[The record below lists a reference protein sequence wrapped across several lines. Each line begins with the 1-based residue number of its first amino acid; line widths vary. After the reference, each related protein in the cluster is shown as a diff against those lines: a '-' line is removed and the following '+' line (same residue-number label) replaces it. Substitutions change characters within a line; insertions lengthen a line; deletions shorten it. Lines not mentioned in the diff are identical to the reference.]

1 MNKNILK
8 VRDVLIKLLSRL
20 FIKDNKNYENSVVR
34 GKYGLLCGVWGIVL
48 NLILFALKM
57 LAGVLANSVSVLADA
72 FNNLSDA
79 GSSLVTLF
87 GFKAASKKADSDHP
101 FGHGRYEYI
110 AGLVVSVLIVVMGVE
125 FIKSSVSKIISG
137 ENDTK
142 FTLLTGAILLSSII
156 VKVYI
161 CVFNKSIGKKISSPT
176 LLATGTDALSDCIA
190 TFAIIVSAVI
200 SNVTS
205 FAADGWCGLVVSFMI
220 IAAGLNAARETINPL
235 LGQPPSKEFVEKV
248 ESILMS
254 HDEIVG
260 IHDLVVH
267 DYAPGHIMISVHAEI
282 SDKSDLVEAHEL
294 IDNVEREIAEKLD
307 CEAVIH
313 MDPIS
318 TDDER
323 VNEIKLKVSKV
334 LLSIHEDVTIHDF
347 RMVDGNTLTNLIFD
361 IVVPFDINMEKDE
374 IKKEAD
380 RLVKTIDKKYNAVVD
395 VDRKM
400 V

>member
-1 MNKNILK
+1 MIT
-8 VRDVLIKLLSRL
+8 LLSKL
-20 FIKDNKNYENSVVR
+20 FIKDRKNYESAVVR
-34 GKYGLLCGVWGIVL
+34 GQYGLLCGVWGIVL
-48 NLILFALKM
+48 NLLLFAAKM
-57 LAGVLANSVSVLADA
+57 IAGMLANSVSVLADA

-125 FIKSSVSKIISG
+125 FIKTSVGKIISG
-137 ENDTK
+137 ENDTH
-142 FTLLTGAILLSSII
+142 FTLLTGGILALSIL

-161 CVFNKSIGKKISSPT
+161 CVFNRSIGKKISSPT
-176 LLATGTDALSDCIA
+176 LIATGADALSDCIA

-205 FAADGWCGLVVSFMI
+205 FAADGWCGLIVSFMI
-220 IAAGLNAARETINPL
+220 IVAGINAARETINPL
-235 LGQPPSKEFVEKV
+235 LGTPPSKEFVDKV
-248 ESILMS
+248 SSLLLAHE
-254 HDEIVG
+254 EIAG

-282 SDKSDLVEAHEL
+282 SDKSDIIEAHEL

-323 VNEIKLKVSKV
+323 VNAVKQKVSEV
-334 LLSIHEDVTIHDF
+334 LLSIHEEVTIHDF

-361 IVVPFDINMEKDE
+361 IVVPFEVKMETDE

-380 RLVKTIDKKYNAVVD
+380 RLVKIIDKKYNAVVD

>member
-1 MNKNILK
+1 MIT
-8 VRDVLIKLLSRL
+8 LLSKL
-20 FIKDNKNYENSVVR
+20 FIKDYKNYENSYVR
-34 GKYGLLCGVWGIVL
+34 GKYGLLCAVWGIVL
-48 NLILFALKM
+48 NLLLFAAKIV
-57 LAGVLANSVSVLADA
+57 AGTLANSVSVLADA

-125 FIKSSVSKIISG
+125 FIKSSVQKIVSG
-137 ENDTK
+137 ENDTR
-142 FTLLTGAILLSSII
+142 FTVLTAAILVLSIL

-161 CVFNKSIGKKISSPT
+161 CVFNKSIGKKISSPA

-200 SNVTS
+200 SNVTD
-205 FAADGWCGLVVSFMI
+205 FAADGWCGLVVSLMI
-220 IAAGLNAARETINPL
+220 IAAGLNAAKETINPL
-235 LGQPPSKEFVEKV
+235 LGTPPSKEFVDKV
-248 ESILMS
+248 SSLLLS
-254 HDEIVG
+254 HPEIVG

-282 SDKSDLVEAHEL
+282 SDKSDIVEAHEL
-294 IDNVEREIAEKLD
+294 IDNVEKEISEKLS

-323 VNEIKLKVSKV
+323 VNEVKKQVCKV
-334 LLSIHEDVTIHDF
+334 LLEMHEDVTIHDF

-361 IVVPFDINMEKDE
+361 VVVPFDVKMEKDE
-374 IKKEAD
+374 IKEEVD
-380 RLVKTIDKKYNAVVD
+380 RLVKTIDKKFNAVVD

>member
-1 MNKNILK
+1 MITFLAKT
-8 VRDVLIKLLSRL
+8 
-20 FIKDNKNYENSVVR
+20 FIKDYKNYDNSEVR
-34 GKYGLLCGVWGIVL
+34 GKYGLLCAVWGIVL
-48 NLILFALKM
+48 NIVLFAAKTA
-57 LAGVLANSVSVLADA
+57 AGIIANSVSVLADA

-79 GSSLVTLF
+79 GSSLVTLL
-87 GFKAASKKADSDHP
+87 GFKAASQKPDPEHP

-110 AGLVVSVLIVVMGVE
+110 SGLVVSVLIVVMGVE
-125 FIKSSVSKIISG
+125 FIKSSVEKIISG
-137 ENDTK
+137 SDDTH
-142 FTLLTGAILLSSII
+142 FTLLTGAILLFSIL

-161 CVFNKSIGKKISSPT
+161 FIFNKRIGKKISSPT
-176 LLATGTDALSDCIA
+176 LLATGADALSDCIA
-190 TFAIIVSAVI
+190 TGAIIVSAVI

-220 IAAGLNAARETINPL
+220 IVAGLNAARETINPL

-248 ESILMS
+248 ESLLMA

-282 SDKSDLVEAHEL
+282 SDKSDIIEAHEL
-294 IDNVEREIAEKLD
+294 IDNVEREIAEKLS

-323 VNEIKLKVSKV
+323 VNEVKQKVSLV
-334 LLSIHEDVTIHDF
+334 LLGIHEDVTIHDF

-361 IVVPFDINMEKDE
+361 IVVPFDVKMDAFE

>member
-1 MNKNILK
+1 MIT
-8 VRDVLIKLLSRL
+8 LLSKL
-20 FIKDNKNYENSVVR
+20 FIKDRKNYESAVVR
-34 GKYGLLCGVWGIVL
+34 GQYGLLCGVWGIVL
-48 NLILFALKM
+48 NLLLFAAKM
-57 LAGVLANSVSVLADA
+57 IAGMLANSVSVLADA

-125 FIKSSVSKIISG
+125 FIKTSVGKIISG
-137 ENDTK
+137 ENDTH
-142 FTLLTGAILLSSII
+142 FTLLTGGILALSIL

-161 CVFNKSIGKKISSPT
+161 CVFNRSIGKKISSPT
-176 LLATGTDALSDCIA
+176 LIATGADALSDCIA

-205 FAADGWCGLVVSFMI
+205 FAADGWCGLIVSFMI
-220 IAAGLNAARETINPL
+220 IVAGINAARETINPL
-235 LGQPPSKEFVEKV
+235 LGTPPSKEFVDKV
-248 ESILMS
+248 SSLLLAHE
-254 HDEIVG
+254 EIAG

-282 SDKSDLVEAHEL
+282 SDKSDIIEAHEL

-323 VNEIKLKVSKV
+323 VNAVKQKVSEV
-334 LLSIHEDVTIHDF
+334 LLSIHEEVTIHDF

-361 IVVPFDINMEKDE
+361 IVVPFEVKMETDE

>member
-1 MNKNILK
+1 MIN
-8 VRDVLIKLLSRL
+8 LLSKL
-20 FIKDNKNYENSVVR
+20 FIKDYKNYENSTVR
-34 GKYGLLCGVWGIVL
+34 GKYGLLCSVWGIIL
-48 NLILFALKM
+48 NIFLFAAKM
-57 LAGVLANSVSVLADA
+57 IAGMLANSVSVLADA

-125 FIKSSVSKIISG
+125 FIKTSVQKILSG
-137 ENDTK
+137 ENDTH
-142 FTLLTGAILLSSII
+142 FTLLTGGILLASIL
-156 VKVYI
+156 VKVYV
-161 CVFNKSIGKKISSPT
+161 CVFNKSIGKKISSPA

-190 TFAIIVSAVI
+190 TFAIIISAII
-200 SNVTS
+200 SDVTS

-220 IAAGLNAARETINPL
+220 IVAGINAARETINPL
-235 LGQPPSKEFVEKV
+235 LGQPPSKEFVDKV
-248 ESILMS
+248 SSLLLS
-254 HDEIVG
+254 HEEIVG

-282 SDKSDLVEAHEL
+282 SDKSDIIEAHEL
-294 IDNVEREIAEKLD
+294 IDNVEREISQKLD

-323 VNEIKLKVSKV
+323 VNEVKKKVCEV
-334 LLSIHEDVTIHDF
+334 LLAIHEDVTIHDF

-361 IVVPFDINMEKDE
+361 IVVPFDVKMDSDE
-374 IKKEAD
+374 IKREAD

-395 VDRKM
+395 VDRK
-400 V
+400 VA

>member
-1 MNKNILK
+1 MIT
-8 VRDVLIKLLSRL
+8 LLSRL
-20 FIKDNKNYENSVVR
+20 FIKDSQNYENSEVR
-34 GKYGLLCGVWGIVL
+34 GKYGFLCSVTGIVL
-48 NLILFALKM
+48 NLLLFAAKM
-57 LAGVLANSVSVLADA
+57 LAGFLANSVSVLADA

-125 FIKSSVSKIISG
+125 FIKSSVTKIASG
-137 ENDTK
+137 VDDTR
-142 FTLLTGAILLSSII
+142 FTLVTAGILALSIL

-161 CVFNKSIGKKISSPT
+161 FVFNKGVGKKISSPA

-190 TFAIIVSAVI
+190 TFAIIVSALI
-200 SNVTS
+200 SHFTD
-205 FAADGWCGLVVSFMI
+205 FAADGWCGLIVSFMI

-248 ESILMS
+248 EEILMA

-282 SDKSDLVEAHEL
+282 SDKSDIVEAHEL
-294 IDNVEREIAEKLD
+294 IDNVEREISEKLS

-323 VNEIKLKVSKV
+323 VNLVKQKVCEV
-334 LLSIHEDVTIHDF
+334 LLGIHEDVTIHDF

-361 IVVPFDINMEKDE
+361 IVVPFDVKMDADQ
-374 IKKEAD
+374 IKAETD

-400 V
+400 A

>member
-1 MNKNILK
+1 MIT
-8 VRDVLIKLLSRL
+8 LLSKL
-20 FIKDNKNYENSVVR
+20 FIKDYKNYENSYVR
-34 GKYGLLCGVWGIVL
+34 GKYGLLCAVWGIVL
-48 NLILFALKM
+48 NLLLFAAKIV
-57 LAGVLANSVSVLADA
+57 AGTLANSVSVLADA

-125 FIKSSVSKIISG
+125 FIKSSVQKIVSG
-137 ENDTK
+137 ENDTR
-142 FTLLTGAILLSSII
+142 FTVLTAAILVLSIL

-161 CVFNKSIGKKISSPT
+161 CIFNKNIGKKISSPA

-200 SNVTS
+200 SNVTD
-205 FAADGWCGLVVSFMI
+205 FAADGWCGLVVSLMI
-220 IAAGLNAARETINPL
+220 IAAGLNAAKETINPL
-235 LGQPPSKEFVEKV
+235 LGTPPSKEFVDKV
-248 ESILMS
+248 SSLLLS
-254 HDEIVG
+254 HPEIVG

-282 SDKSDLVEAHEL
+282 SDKSDIVEAHEL
-294 IDNVEREIAEKLD
+294 IDNVEKEISEKLS

-323 VNEIKLKVSKV
+323 VNEVKKQVCKV
-334 LLSIHEDVTIHDF
+334 LLEMHEDVTIHDF

-361 IVVPFDINMEKDE
+361 VVVPFDVKMEKDE
-374 IKKEAD
+374 IKEEVD
-380 RLVKTIDKKYNAVVD
+380 RLVKTIDKKFNAVVD

>member
-1 MNKNILK
+1 MITF
-8 VRDVLIKLLSRL
+8 LSKL
-20 FIKDNKNYENSVVR
+20 FIKNNKNYTDSEVR
-34 GKYGLLCGVWGIVL
+34 GKYGLLCAVWGIVL
-48 NLILFALKM
+48 NLLLFAAKM
-57 LAGVLANSVSVLADA
+57 VAGVLSNSVSVLADA

-125 FIKSSVSKIISG
+125 FIKSSVDKIISG
-137 ENDTK
+137 TNDTS
-142 FTLLTGAILLSSII
+142 FSLLTAGILVASIL

-161 CVFNKSIGKKISSPT
+161 CIFNKSIGKKISSPA

-190 TFAIIVSAVI
+190 TFVIIASAIISHF
-200 SNVTS
+200 TG
-205 FAADGWCGLVVSFMI
+205 FAADGWCGLVVSLMI
-220 IAAGLNAARETINPL
+220 IAAGMNAARETINPL
-235 LGQPPSKEFVEKV
+235 LGQPPSKEFVDSVEK
-248 ESILMS
+248 ILMA

-260 IHDLVVH
+260 LHDLVVH
-267 DYAPGHIMISVHAEI
+267 DYAPGHVMISVHAEI

-294 IDNVEREIAEKLD
+294 IDNVERELAEKLS

-323 VNEIKLKVSKV
+323 VNEVKQKVCEV
-334 LLSIHEDVTIHDF
+334 LAAIHEDVTIHDF

-361 IVVPFDINMEKDE
+361 VVVPFEVKMDKDE
-374 IKKEAD
+374 IKKETD

-395 VDRKM
+395 IDRKM
-400 V
+400 A

>member
-1 MNKNILK
+1 MIT
-8 VRDVLIKLLSRL
+8 LLSKL
-20 FIKDNKNYENSVVR
+20 FIKDYKNYENSYVR
-34 GKYGLLCGVWGIVL
+34 GKYGLLCAVWGIVL
-48 NLILFALKM
+48 NLLLFAAKIV
-57 LAGVLANSVSVLADA
+57 AGTLANSVSVLADA

-125 FIKSSVSKIISG
+125 FIKSSVQKIVSG
-137 ENDTK
+137 ENDTR
-142 FTLLTGAILLSSII
+142 FTVLTAAILVLSIL

-161 CVFNKSIGKKISSPT
+161 CIFNKNIGKKISSPA

-200 SNVTS
+200 SNVTD
-205 FAADGWCGLVVSFMI
+205 FAADGWCGLVVSLMI
-220 IAAGLNAARETINPL
+220 IAAGLNAAKETINPL
-235 LGQPPSKEFVEKV
+235 LGTPPSKEFVDKV
-248 ESILMS
+248 SSLLLS
-254 HDEIVG
+254 HPEIVG

-282 SDKSDLVEAHEL
+282 SDKSDIVEAHEL
-294 IDNVEREIAEKLD
+294 IDNVEKEISEKLS

-323 VNEIKLKVSKV
+323 VNEIKKQVCKV
-334 LLSIHEDVTIHDF
+334 LLEMHEDVTIHDF
-347 RMVDGNTLTNLIFD
+347 RMVDCNTLTNLIFD
-361 IVVPFDINMEKDE
+361 VVVPFEMKMEKDE
-374 IKKEAD
+374 IKKEVD

>member
-1 MNKNILK
+1 M
-8 VRDVLIKLLSRL
+8 VTFLSKL
-20 FIKDNKNYENSVVR
+20 FIKDYKNYENSVVR
-34 GKYGLLCGVWGIVL
+34 GKYGLLCAVWGIVL
-48 NLILFALKM
+48 NLLLFAAKM
-57 LAGVLANSVSVLADA
+57 IAGVLSNSVSVLADA

-125 FIKSSVSKIISG
+125 FIKTSVGKIASG
-137 ENDTK
+137 ENDTH
-142 FTLLTGAILLSSII
+142 FTVMTGVILLASIL
-156 VKVYI
+156 VKVYVCI
-161 CVFNKSIGKKISSPT
+161 FNKSIGKKISSPA
-176 LLATGTDALSDCIA
+176 LLATGTDALSDCVA

-200 SNVTS
+200 SNVTD
-205 FAADGWCGLVVSFMI
+205 FAADGWCGLIVSFMI
-220 IAAGLNAARETINPL
+220 IVAGINAAKETINPL
-235 LGQPPSKEFVEKV
+235 LGQMPSKEFVEKV
-248 ESILMS
+248 SSLLLS
-254 HDEIVG
+254 HEEIVG
-260 IHDLVVH
+260 IHDLIVH

-282 SDKSDLVEAHEL
+282 SDKSDLIEAHEL

-323 VNEIKLKVSKV
+323 VHEVKQKVCEV
-334 LLSIHEDVTIHDF
+334 LLAIHEDVTIHDF

-361 IVVPFDINMEKDE
+361 IVVPFDVKMERDE

-400 V
+400 A

>member
-1 MNKNILK
+1 M
-8 VRDVLIKLLSRL
+8 VTFLSKL
-20 FIKDNKNYENSVVR
+20 FIKDYKNYENSVVR
-34 GKYGLLCGVWGIVL
+34 GKYGLLCAVWGIVL
-48 NLILFALKM
+48 NLLLFAAKM
-57 LAGVLANSVSVLADA
+57 IAGVLSNSVSVLADA

-125 FIKSSVSKIISG
+125 FIKTSVGKIASG
-137 ENDTK
+137 ENDTH
-142 FTLLTGAILLSSII
+142 FTVMTGVILLASIL
-156 VKVYI
+156 VKVYVCI
-161 CVFNKSIGKKISSPT
+161 FNKSIGKKISSPA
-176 LLATGTDALSDCIA
+176 LLATGTDALSDCVA

-200 SNVTS
+200 SNVTD
-205 FAADGWCGLVVSFMI
+205 FAADGWCGLIVSFMI
-220 IAAGLNAARETINPL
+220 IVAGINAAKETINPL
-235 LGQPPSKEFVEKV
+235 LGQMPSKEFVEKV
-248 ESILMS
+248 SSLLLS
-254 HDEIVG
+254 HEEIVG
-260 IHDLVVH
+260 IHDLIVH

-282 SDKSDLVEAHEL
+282 SDKSDLIEAHEL

-323 VNEIKLKVSKV
+323 VHEVKQKVCEV
-334 LLSIHEDVTIHDF
+334 LLAIHEDVTIHDF

-361 IVVPFDINMEKDE
+361 IVVPFDVKMERDE